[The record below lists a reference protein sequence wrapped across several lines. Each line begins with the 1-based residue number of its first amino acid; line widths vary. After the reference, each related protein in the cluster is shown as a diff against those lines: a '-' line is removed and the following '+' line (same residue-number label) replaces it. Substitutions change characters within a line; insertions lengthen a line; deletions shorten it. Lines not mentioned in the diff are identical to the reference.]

1 MRKSYPYIS
10 ISNDTPDFY
19 LHTLMPTHKD
29 RDPEKQANGGKI
41 SVPITFEQ
49 SQPLDI
55 SLFFFL
61 SGKIGLT
68 LN

>member
-1 MRKSYPYIS
+1 MGKGNPYIS
-10 ISNDTPDFY
+10 ISNDTADFY
-19 LHTLMPTHKD
+19 LHTLMPAHKH

-41 SVPITFEQ
+41 SVPIAFEQ
-49 SQPLDI
+49 SQPLDT
-55 SLFFFL
+55 SFSFW